1 MIIVIPQIRHLGI
14 SGLTLYPFILLRD
27 KTLKQ
32 DKRIMNHERIHI
44 CQQAELLVLP
54 FYLIYLIEFI
64 VGLIK
69 YKNKRIAYLN
79 ISFEREAYKHDVDLN
94 YLKERKLWAWVSLI

>member
-1 MIIVIPQIRHLGI
+1 MIIVIPQIRYLGV
-14 SGLTLYPFILLRD
+14 SGLTLYPFILLRY

-44 CQQAELLVLP
+44 YQQAELLVLP

-79 ISFEREAYKHDVDLN
+79 ISFEQEAYKHDVDLN
-94 YLKERKLWAWVSLI
+94 YLKERKLWAWISLI